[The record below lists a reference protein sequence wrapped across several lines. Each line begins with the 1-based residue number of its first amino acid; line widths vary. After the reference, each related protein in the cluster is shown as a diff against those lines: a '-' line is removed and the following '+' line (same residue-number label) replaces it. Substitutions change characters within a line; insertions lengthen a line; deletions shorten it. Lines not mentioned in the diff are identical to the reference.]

1 MAKKLNP
8 ILVQNELS
16 RKKIFIFT
24 PLEFERLFG
33 VSSKATTSFIF
44 DHTRKN
50 LFSKL
55 RNGLYALT
63 SNLPSELLIANK
75 LYQPSYISLEY
86 ALSYHHLIP
95 ETVYTITSATTKPT
109 REFEALDKIYHYY
122 KIKKEAF
129 LGYEPKKIDGVT
141 VLIAEPEKALVDYL
155 YFVSLKKKALNERL
169 ITKNLNRRKVLEYA
183 EAFKREGLLRLME
196 KIL

>member
-1 MAKKLNP
+1 M
-8 ILVQNELS
+8 
-16 RKKIFIFT
+16 
-24 PLEFERLFG
+24 
-33 VSSKATTSFIF
+33 
-44 DHTRKN
+44 
-50 LFSKL
+50 

-122 KIKKEAF
+122 KIKREAF

-169 ITKNLNRRKVLEYA
+169 TTKNLNRRKVLEYA

>member
-16 RKKIFIFT
+16 GKKIFIFT

-122 KIKKEAF
+122 KIKREAF

-169 ITKNLNRRKVLEYA
+169 TTKNLNRRKVLEYA

>member
-33 VSSKATTSFIF
+33 VSSKAATSFIF

-122 KIKKEAF
+122 KIKREAF
-129 LGYEPKKIDGVT
+129 LGYEPKRVDGVT

-155 YFVSLKKKALNERL
+155 YFVSLKKRVLNERL
-169 ITKNLNRRKVLEYA
+169 TTRNLNKKKVLEYA
-183 EAFKREGLLRLME
+183 EAFKREGLRRLME

>member
-122 KIKKEAF
+122 KIKREAF

-169 ITKNLNRRKVLEYA
+169 TTKNLNRRKVLEYA